1 MLEWDD
7 VTMTMET
14 CDGRGLGALNEVG
27 FLPGNRAILQ
37 NEYCTNAN
45 PAHLCRTAEISLCKT
60 SFIVSRNSLIVSLNC
75 LELMKKP
82 NSKSEYFQQKLGTHS
97 EFVILPTS
105 HLCNRFSST
114 AGASSAV
121 MMTKPNLRKDP
132 YGSTL
137 TSLKLFSVMTQ
148 SRSRLSHTQ
157 RTGRVNRISERPIR

>member
-14 CDGRGLGALNEVG
+14 CEGQRRGLGGLNEVG
-27 FLPGNRAILQ
+27 FLRVNRAILQ
-37 NEYCTNAN
+37 HEYSAN
-45 PAHLCRTAEISLCKT
+45 PAHLCRTAQISHCKT
-60 SFIVSRNSLIVSLNC
+60 AFVVSGKSLIVLLNC
-75 LELMKKP
+75 FELMKNP
-82 NSKSEYFQQKLGTHS
+82 YSNRESFQQKLGRHCG
-97 EFVILPTS
+97 FVSWPTS

-137 TSLKLFSVMTQ
+137 TSLK
-148 SRSRLSHTQ
+148 
-157 RTGRVNRISERPIR
+157 

>member
-60 SFIVSRNSLIVSLNC
+60 SFIVSRNSLIASSNC
-75 LELMKKP
+75 LELMKNPKP
-82 NSKSEYFQQKLGTHS
+82 PNFKRDSFQQKLGRHC
-97 EFVILPTS
+97 EFVSLPTS

-121 MMTKPNLRKDP
+121 MMTQPNLRKDL

-137 TSLKLFSVMTQ
+137 TSLK
-148 SRSRLSHTQ
+148 
-157 RTGRVNRISERPIR
+157 